1 MKNYASKEDTQM
13 FAAAEE
19 RQKIKC
25 KVNKML
31 NICIAEKRQK
41 NDASKMKK
49 ILNVCSC
56 RGETKE

>member
-31 NICIAEKRQK
+31 NICIAEKR
-41 NDASKMKK
+41 
-49 ILNVCSC
+49 
-56 RGETKE
+56 KE

>member
-1 MKNYASKEDTQM
+1 M

-31 NICIAEKRQK
+31 NICIAEKR
-41 NDASKMKK
+41 
-49 ILNVCSC
+49 
-56 RGETKE
+56 KEWCK